1 MITMGALH
9 VRNVPESVIAAL
21 RERAARR
28 GHSMQQ
34 ELLRI
39 LEAAAVE
46 EEQLEELP
54 PIRLVTVETDGRS
67 TWRREDIYGDE
78 GR

>member
-1 MITMGALH
+1 MPAIH
-9 VRNVPESVIAAL
+9 IRNVPETLVAAL

-34 ELLRI
+34 DLLEI
-39 LEAAAVE
+39 LEAAAAEPVE
-46 EEQLEELP
+46 VEAP
-54 PIRLVTVETDGRS
+54 PPLRLFTVKTAGKS